1 MFEAILEMIGRF
13 IVDVVFDVLLA
24 LLGEIPGLPWI
35 LGGGATGLVLAVIAG
50 IAVDDMPDGAALAI
64 VLLVT
69 AATALGRWVV
79 WSRRNKPPKAT
90 WNP

>member
-1 MFEAILEMIGRF
+1 MIEAILGMIGRF

-24 LLGEIPGLPWI
+24 LIWEIPGLPWL
-35 LGGGATGLVLAVIAG
+35 LGGDLSGFVLAVIAG
-50 IAVDDMPDGAALAI
+50 FAVDDLPDSAAISI

-69 AATALGRWVV
+69 AATALGRWLV
-79 WSRRNKPPKAT
+79 WSRRNKPAKAT